1 MKVKIT
7 TLLLLSWLVTIGTL
21 SYATVD
27 APPYLYNL
35 QSRGVNDNGD
45 HRIFSTPYADGEY
58 SQASHTV
65 EITFKENI
73 DNVEIIIYKDGIV
86 CELDAGQDVQK
97 DDFKNYLLN
106 KYGSGEYTICIKIN
120 NQTEITRS
128 FKW

>member
-1 MKVKIT
+1 MNKLNF
-7 TLLLLSWLVTIGTL
+7 LLLMAMLACVPQINCVQ
-21 SYATVD
+21 A
-27 APPYLYNL
+27 APP
-35 QSRGVNDNGD
+35 QSRGINNAKS
-45 HRIFSTPYADGEY
+45 HKIFSTPYADGEY

-86 CELDAGQDVQK
+86 CELDAGQDIQK